1 MDPAAA
7 LTAPPDKRCKS
18 NTPRTPPAPLAAPEF
33 QARGAR
39 YAIDT
44 CAPQLRAITAGK
56 IKFHAVTHGHYPGI
70 PLAPSAIP
78 GINTLGFWDAC
89 GPQDWGLDPHR
100 NEGIELV
107 FLETGRMLCTVDGHA
122 FPLEAGGLTITRP
135 WQLHCLGDPYIGPGR
150 LHWLVLDV
158 DVRRPNQPWHWPSWV
173 VLTPEDLKELTRKL
187 RHNEHPAW
195 RATPEIAGAFHEL
208 AACIQ
213 QADTGC
219 RQKQLRMANDEL
231 RMRQQNTETP
241 HANSPSAMRN
251 SAFAI
256 RNSPPAPSSLPVS
269 RMIIQLNRLL
279 LGLLE
284 ALRQQCRGE
293 NPGLTSR
300 RRDIELF
307 LAELADGDAQLRK
320 PWTQRSLAA
329 HCGLGGTAFTQ
340 YCRQLTNQSPMDYLN
355 RCRLDRAAQRLR
367 DEPGTPVGVIAE
379 ACGFATSQYFAT
391 RCRRRFGHTPG
402 ELRQGGLPKA

>member
-1 MDPAAA
+1 MPQAR
-7 LTAPPDKRCKS
+7 PEKKRSKS
-18 NTPRTPPAPLAAPEF
+18 NTPRTPHAPPAAPEF
-33 QARGAR
+33 QARGTR

-44 CAPQLRAITAGK
+44 CAPQLRAITEGK

-122 FPLEAGGLTITRP
+122 FPLEAGGLTVTRP
-135 WQLHCLGDPYIGPGR
+135 WQLHCLGNPHIGPGR

-158 DVRRPNQPWHWPSWV
+158 GVRRPNQPWHWPPWV

-213 QADTGC
+213 QANKTGGAV
-219 RQKQLRMANDEL
+219 L
-231 RMRQQNTETP
+231 P
-241 HANSPSAMRN
+241 
-251 SAFAI
+251 
-256 RNSPPAPSSLPVS
+256 PPANAQHETRNAKRPPPALPVS

-293 NPGLTSR
+293 NPELTSR
-300 RRDIELF
+300 RRDVELF
-307 LAELADGDAQLRK
+307 LAELADGDAHLHK
-320 PWTQRSLAA
+320 PWTLRSLAA

-367 DEPGTPVGVIAE
+367 DEPNTPVGTIAA

-391 RCRRRFGHTPG
+391 RFRRRFGHPPR
-402 ELRQGGLPKA
+402 ELRKVNH